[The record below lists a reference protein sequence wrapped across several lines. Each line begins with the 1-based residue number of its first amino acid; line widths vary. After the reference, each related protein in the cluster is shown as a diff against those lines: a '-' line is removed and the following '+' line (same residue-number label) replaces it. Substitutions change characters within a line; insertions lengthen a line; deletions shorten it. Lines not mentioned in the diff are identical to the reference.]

1 MSMAPRFLPTCTG
14 PSHMR
19 KKKFKKSPNVQFR
32 HKSVR
37 SFRTTRTQE
46 SGEESWKVL
55 EVKYHQELIR
65 ELHKKNI
72 VEVHL
77 YKNIIVQ
84 RQKAKAE
91 LVEDSPINP
100 LLKIQAEK

>member
-1 MSMAPRFLPTCTG
+1 MNFT
-14 PSHMR
+14 
-19 KKKFKKSPNVQFR
+19 
-32 HKSVR
+32 
-37 SFRTTRTQE
+37 
-46 SGEESWKVL
+46 
-55 EVKYHQELIR
+55 
-65 ELHKKNI
+65 KKNI

-100 LLKIQAEK
+100 LLKNSGRK

>member
-32 HKSVR
+32 HKR

-100 LLKIQAEK
+100 LVKIQAEK

>member
-1 MSMAPRFLPTCTG
+1 MNF
-14 PSHMR
+14 
-19 KKKFKKSPNVQFR
+19 
-32 HKSVR
+32 
-37 SFRTTRTQE
+37 
-46 SGEESWKVL
+46 
-55 EVKYHQELIR
+55 I
-65 ELHKKNI
+65 KKNI

-100 LLKIQAEK
+100 LLKIQGRKVEKREVFKLFDSFTRLDTLSHSGKKNISQPTRQLSRFTFRVQYQHAPSVNS